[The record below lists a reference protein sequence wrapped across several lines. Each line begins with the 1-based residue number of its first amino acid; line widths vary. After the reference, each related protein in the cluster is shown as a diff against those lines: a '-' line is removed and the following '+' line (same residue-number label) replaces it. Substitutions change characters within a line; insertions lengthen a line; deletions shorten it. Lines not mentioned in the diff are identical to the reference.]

1 MGGEVRFHGTA
12 PFRAA
17 AIHGGP
23 GAPGSAAGLAR
34 LMAHWCGTLEPFQT
48 GNSIAEQIEEL
59 AGQLRAHARL
69 PVTLAGHSWG
79 ALLAVLTAERY
90 PELAAKL
97 ILVGCPPLEE
107 RFVPCIAARRR
118 ARLAPGEQRE
128 FDRLA
133 AALESG
139 EGPEEERATL
149 LGKLGALAERADAR
163 ELLPETAPAL
173 PVNGE
178 QYAAVWR
185 EAVEMRRS
193 GELLR
198 RFRSP
203 RTPVV
208 LIQGEMDPHPAEGV
222 TEPLRGSGVAFR
234 CRLLPECGHTPWR
247 ERFAAEAFRRLLA
260 DELAQS
266 AGEKGEC

>member
-1 MGGEVRFHGTA
+1 MGGEVRFHGAA

-79 ALLAVLTAERY
+79 AWLSALTAERY
-90 PELAAKL
+90 PELISGL
-97 ILVGCPPLEE
+97 ILIGCPPLEE
-107 RFVPCIAARRR
+107 RFVPCIASRRR
-118 ARLAPGEQRE
+118 ARLAPEEREE
-128 FDRLA
+128 FDRLLT
-133 AALESG
+133 ALERD
-139 EGPEEERATL
+139 EENAPDRML
-149 LGKLGALAERADAR
+149 RRLGGLTEKADSR
-163 ELLPETAPAL
+163 ELLPETDSSL

-178 QYAAVWR
+178 QYASIWS
-185 EAVEMRRS
+185 EAAELRRS

-198 RFRSP
+198 RFRSL

-247 ERFAAEAFRRLLA
+247 ERFAAAAFRRLLA
-260 DELAQS
+260 RELERS
-266 AGEKGEC
+266 TGT